1 MTPEDIIAAVATL
14 TGIPAS
20 AITGPRRTSAVI
32 IARTLTVAA
41 IAQVFP
47 YWSLSEIAAVFR
59 HDHGTIIHTK
69 RRHLNLLA
77 TDRAYTRLWHQL
89 QTNLSATTA

>member
-1 MTPEDIIAAVATL
+1 MTTEQIILAVATL

-41 IAQVFP
+41 IAQTFSF
-47 YWSLSEIAAVFR
+47 WSLSDIAAVFG
-59 HDHGTIIHTK
+59 HDHCTVIHTK
-69 RRHLNLLA
+69 RRHANLLA
-77 TDRAYTRLWHQL
+77 TDRVYTRLWHQL